1 MFMRPW
7 FDSFCHA
14 VSYGSPRFSIP
25 AKSISARLVYVCVTF
40 CNGKVVRGF
49 STAYRC
55 AWSSSHVQAR
65 REHRQTEIMI
75 FRYSNRIRNVCLC
88 SMVERFALNCWWTFS
103 RQQSHKVWS
112 NTFSTGFAYV
122 FTEEA
127 SRALWSQ
134 HSRQG
139 PVKHADLC
147 FVGPALKKVAASLGH
162 PLTCWIFILKRLT
175 QVFW

>member
-14 VSYGSPRFSIP
+14 VSYGS
-25 AKSISARLVYVCVTF
+25 T
-40 CNGKVVRGF
+40 RGF

-65 REHRQTEIMI
+65 WEHRQTEIPWLSMI

-147 FVGPALKKVAASLGH
+147 FVGPALKSRCVTWTPTDMLDFHS
-162 PLTCWIFILKRLT
+162 
-175 QVFW
+175 